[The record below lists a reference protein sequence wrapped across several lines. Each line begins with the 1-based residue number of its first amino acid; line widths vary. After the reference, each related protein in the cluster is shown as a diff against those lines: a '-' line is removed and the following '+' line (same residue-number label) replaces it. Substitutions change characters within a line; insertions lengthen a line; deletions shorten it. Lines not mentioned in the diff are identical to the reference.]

1 MRIPNV
7 LALLTSCV
15 LLSVNVTAD
24 FDKGSA
30 AWKAGDYDTSLRE
43 WKPSAEQGDAVAQN
57 NLAR

>member
-7 LALLTSCV
+7 LALLASCL
-15 LLSVNVTAD
+15 LLSANVTAD
-24 FDKGSA
+24 FDKDLA

-43 WKPSAEQGDAVAQN
+43 WKSLAEQGDAVAQN